1 MKIEAALFVLKEE
14 NAFWIVD
21 LDGMLLVRTRSIE
34 EDVKQYEIDQ
44 LGLPQRRLT
53 QDDLEV
59 EVAYGENEERVQL
72 RGRHALAIS
81 AIAC

>member
-1 MKIEAALFVLKEE
+1 MKIEAGLFVLKEE

-34 EDVKQYEIDQ
+34 EDVKQYEIDR
-44 LGLPQRRLT
+44 LGLPRRRLT

-59 EVAYGENEERVQL
+59 EVAYSENEERVQL
-72 RGRHALAIS
+72 RGRHALDIS